1 MFTQP
6 SVNQIA
12 SAYQGNPAPLARKVD
27 QDKKQNGGI
36 PNDLRQLM
44 ALNDIA
50 QGKQAAGIDQ
60 ALKIPTNM
68 PTVAQ
73 NTQQLAQQAL
83 QARMLQQVREQQRLQ
98 QKPPT
103 LPLGTPQPEEQPQG
117 LDALRANIGEG
128 YAEGGIIG
136 FDGTGSSQFVRDI
149 AALPEAFDEM
159 KQRVRE
165 EDAVKKAQ
173 DLRMAQRKQEAL
185 DARSKTSFF
194 NYLFGSPE
202 REKEGQT
209 KLTELSTAPLNA
221 PAKPEAVKAT
231 PLADIRSQL
240 NLADASSRAQPG
252 TPPPPRERPAAQTQ
266 TRVNAPEAP
275 GIVAALPAEQ
285 SAGYK
290 KLTEMMNLDPEAQ
303 ERLAQEKFK
312 QQVGSRDLS
321 IYDRTAAELEA
332 RKQKLNA
339 PKAGYDAMMEYL
351 EQIALG
357 GGRTSAESGSIG
369 ASRQRALQ
377 KERLSQQDLLMD
389 KILDL
394 GAKKSDAE
402 YAQKEKMYQVG
413 QERYKEVYKNAF
425 DAAKSVNSSDDEAK
439 RIAAQAVENEK
450 NRQNQLRTAQIGAQ
464 DRDNLMSRAKALM
477 AADPTKK
484 MTLEQAMQR
493 AAEIGNAGQMESA
506 EVRRLAAFNASK
518 AKLAEQY
525 PEWSMPD
532 TPKGREVRA
541 RYQRELAQARIDA
554 GLTSSGINELPT
566 TQGAPLPA
574 KNQLVVGQ
582 IYQTA
587 RGPAKWN
594 GTAFEQ

>member
-1 MFTQP
+1 
-6 SVNQIA
+6 
-12 SAYQGNPAPLARKVD
+12 
-27 QDKKQNGGI
+27 
-36 PNDLRQLM
+36 
-44 ALNDIA
+44 
-50 QGKQAAGIDQ
+50 
-60 ALKIPTNM
+60 
-68 PTVAQ
+68 
-73 NTQQLAQQAL
+73 
-83 QARMLQQVREQQRLQ
+83 
-98 QKPPT
+98 
-103 LPLGTPQPEEQPQG
+103 
-117 LDALRANIGEG
+117 
-128 YAEGGIIG
+128 
-136 FDGTGSSQFVRDI
+136 
-149 AALPEAFDEM
+149 
-159 KQRVRE
+159 
-165 EDAVKKAQ
+165 
-173 DLRMAQRKQEAL
+173 MAQRKQEAL

-357 GGRTSAESGSIG
+357 GGRTSAESGALG

>member
-6 SVNQIA
+6 TVNKIA

-50 QGKQAAGIDQ
+50 QGKQSAGIDQ

-117 LDALRANIGEG
+117 LDSLSTNVGER

-136 FDGTGSSQFVRDI
+136 FDGTGSSQFVRDV
-149 AALPEAFDEM
+149 AALPEAFDDM
-159 KQRVRE
+159 KKRIRE
-165 EDAVKKAQ
+165 EDAIKKAQ

-202 REKEGQT
+202 REKEGEA
-209 KLTELSTAPLNA
+209 KLAEMSSAPLNA

-240 NLADASSRAQPG
+240 NTSDAGIRAQPG
-252 TPPPPRERPAAQTQ
+252 TPPPPREKPAAQTQ
-266 TRVNAPEAP
+266 TRVNTDSAPMP
-275 GIVAALPAEQ
+275 GGLKDLAGIPSTSAA
-285 SAGYK
+285 YK
-290 KLTEMMNLDPEAQ
+290 KLTDMMNQDPEAK
-303 ERLAQEKFK
+303 AQEMRDRYMKE
-312 QQVGSRDLS
+312 VGSRDLS

-357 GGRTSAESGSIG
+357 GGRTSAESGAIG

-377 KERLSQQDLLMD
+377 KSRLSEQDTLMD
-389 KILDL
+389 KILEL
-394 GAKKSDAE
+394 GAKKSEAQFAE
-402 YAQKEKMYQVG
+402 KKGMFDMTSKERDEIFK
-413 QERYKEVYKNAF
+413 RAF

-439 RIAAQAVENEK
+439 RLAAQAVENEK
-450 NRQNQLRTAQIGAQ
+450 NRLNQIRSAQIGAQ
-464 DRDNLMSRAKALM
+464 DRDNLMSRARALM

-484 MTLEQAMQR
+484 MTLDQA
-493 AAEIGNAGQMESA
+493 
-506 EVRRLAAFNASK
+506 L
-518 AKLAEQY
+518 L
-525 PEWSMPD
+525 
-532 TPKGREVRA
+532 
-541 RYQRELAQARIDA
+541 
-554 GLTSSGINELPT
+554 LTH
-566 TQGAPLPA
+566 
-574 KNQLVVGQ
+574 
-582 IYQTA
+582 
-587 RGPAKWN
+587 
-594 GTAFEQ
+594 

>member
-6 SVNQIA
+6 SPEKIA
-12 SAYQGNPAPLARKVD
+12 STYQGNPAPLARKVD

-36 PNDLRQLM
+36 PKDLRQLM

-50 QGKQAAGIDQ
+50 QGKQSAGIAQ
-60 ALKIPTNM
+60 ALQIPTNM

-83 QARMLQQVREQQRLQ
+83 QSRMLQQVREQQRLQ

-117 LDALRANIGEG
+117 IDALSTNVGEG

-136 FDGTGSSQFVRDI
+136 FDGTGSSQFVRDV

-159 KQRVRE
+159 KQRIRE

-202 REKEGQT
+202 REKEGEA
-209 KLTELSTAPLNA
+209 KLTQLSNAPLA
-221 PAKPEAVKAT
+221 SAAEKPPATAAT
-231 PLADIRSQL
+231 PLANIRSQL
-240 NLADASSRAQPG
+240 NLADALSRAQPG

-266 TRVNAPEAP
+266 TRVNTDNAPMPAGLKDLA
-275 GIVAALPAEQ
+275 GIPSTSAA
-285 SAGYK
+285 YK
-290 KLTEMMNLDPEAQ
+290 KLSDMMNLDPEAQ

-351 EQIALG
+351 EQVALG

-389 KILDL
+389 KILEL
-394 GAKKSDAE
+394 GGKKTEAE

-413 QERYKEVYKNAF
+413 QERYKEVFKNAF
-425 DAAKSVNSSDDEAK
+425 DAAKSVNASDDEAK
-439 RIAAQAVENEK
+439 KIAAQAVENEK
-450 NRQNQLRTAQIGAQ
+450 NRLNQIRAAQIGAQ
-464 DRDNLMSRAKALM
+464 DRDNLMSRARALM
-477 AADPTKK
+477 AADKTL
-484 MTLEQAMQR
+484 TLEQAMQK
-493 AAEIGNAGQMESA
+493 AAEIAAAGTMESA
-506 EVRRLAAFNASK
+506 AVRNRKAYDDAVEKLGANSRYIGMLLDKKNKPENAAIRTEYENK
-518 AKLAEQY
+518 IKELQ
-525 PEWSMPD
+525 
-532 TPKGREVRA
+532 A
-541 RYQRELAQARIDA
+541 RYGVTGQ
-554 GLTSSGINELPT
+554 GLNALPT
-566 TQGAPLPA
+566 STGLPA
-574 KNQLVVGQ
+574 GVTVTQV
-582 IYQTA
+582 
-587 RGPAKWN
+587 R
-594 GTAFEQ
+594 

>member
-6 SVNQIA
+6 SPEKIA
-12 SAYQGNPAPLARKVD
+12 STYQGNPAPLARKVD

-36 PNDLRQLM
+36 PKDLRQLM

-50 QGKQAAGIDQ
+50 EGKESAGIDQ

-98 QKPPT
+98 QQPPT
-103 LPLGTPQPEEQPQG
+103 LPMGTPQPKEQPQG
-117 LDALRANIGEG
+117 LDMLEANVGGG

-136 FDGTGSSQFVRDI
+136 FDGTGSSQFVRDV

-202 REKEGQT
+202 REKEGEA
-209 KLTELSTAPLNA
+209 KLAEISTAPLNA

-231 PLADIRSQL
+231 PLANIRSQL
-240 NLADASSRAQPG
+240 NAADVESRAQPG

-275 GIVAALPAEQ
+275 GIAAALPVEQ
-285 SAGYK
+285 SAAYK
-290 KLTEMMNLDPEAQ
+290 KLTEMMNQDPEVKAQ
-303 ERLAQEKFK
+303 ALRDRYMKE
-312 QQVGSRDLS
+312 VGSRDLS

-351 EQIALG
+351 EQVALG

-377 KERLSQQDLLMD
+377 KSRLAEQDTLMD
-389 KILDL
+389 KILEL
-394 GAKKSDAE
+394 GAKKSEAQYAE
-402 YAQKEKMYQVG
+402 KKGMFDMTSKERDEIFK
-413 QERYKEVYKNAF
+413 RAF

-439 RIAAQAVENEK
+439 RLAAQAVENEK
-450 NRQNQLRTAQIGAQ
+450 NRLNQIRSAQIGAQ

-477 AADPTKK
+477 AADPSKK

-506 EVRRLAAFNASK
+506 EVRRLAAYNTSK